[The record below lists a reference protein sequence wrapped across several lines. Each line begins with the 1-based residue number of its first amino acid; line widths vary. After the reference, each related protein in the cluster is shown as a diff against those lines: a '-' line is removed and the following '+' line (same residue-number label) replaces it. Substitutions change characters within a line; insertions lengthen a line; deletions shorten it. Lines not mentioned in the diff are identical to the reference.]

1 MSISRI
7 VKGLAAV
14 ALIAGI
20 GVAGTACAPADADET
35 TAPAA
40 KSAPAKPG
48 KPAKKAEKKAP
59 AKETVKVKAST
70 LIKAFEENEL
80 KADKTYKG
88 KTLEVTGVVEKIDT
102 DILDEDVYIL
112 SVAGGGDFE
121 ILTVNFRDVPE
132 KQLDKLDTGDK
143 VTVIGDFKDGGD
155 LGVEIDHAHV
165 K

>member
-1 MSISRI
+1 MNKI
-7 VKGLAAV
+7 VKGIAAL
-14 ALIAGI
+14 ALIAGV
-20 GVAGTACAPADADET
+20 GMAGTACAPADADEAKP
-35 TAPAA
+35 TAT
-40 KSAPAKPG
+40 KSAPAKKVEP
-48 KPAKKAEKKAP
+48 
-59 AKETVKVKAST
+59 VKVKASK
-70 LIKAFEENEL
+70 LIKDFEKNEL

-102 DILDEDVYIL
+102 DFVDEDVYIL
-112 SVAGGGDFE
+112 SVGGGGDFE

-132 KQLDKLDTGDK
+132 KQLDKLDKGDK

>member
-1 MSISRI
+1 MNTNRI
-7 VKGLAAV
+7 VKGIAAL
-14 ALIAGI
+14 ALIAGV
-20 GVAGTACAPADADET
+20 GMAGTACAPADA
-35 TAPAA
+35 APEPAS
-40 KSAPAKPG
+40 KSVPAKP
-48 KPAKKAEKKAP
+48 KAKAE
-59 AKETVKVKAST
+59 TTKVKAST
-70 LIKAFEENEL
+70 LIKAFEKNEL

-102 DILDEDVYIL
+102 DFMDEDVYIL

-121 ILTVNFRDVPE
+121 ILTVNFRDVPM

>member
-1 MSISRI
+1 MIKNNI
-7 VKGLAAV
+7 VKGFAV
-14 ALIAGI
+14 LALIAGI
-20 GVAGTACAPADADET
+20 GVAGTACAPADAET
-35 TAPAA
+35 NAPAA
-40 KSAPAKPG
+40 KSAPAKSG
-48 KPAKKAEKKAP
+48 KPAKKAEKKEAP
-59 AKETVKVKAST
+59 KTETVKVKAST
-70 LIKAFEENEL
+70 LIKAFEKNEL

-88 KTLEVTGVVEKIDT
+88 KTLEVSGVVEKIDT

-132 KQLDKLDTGDK
+132 AQLDKLDTGDK